1 MKHPTRP
8 IACAAVAASLI
19 AAVAAPASALASY
32 LGYSDLS
39 TSHWAVVG
47 GVVDWAEES
56 GIVHGSNGQWR
67 PDAIVTR
74 AEAAAIIWNY
84 HGNPAPKKSAAF
96 TDAGSLSWAYDA
108 VAWCSEQGI
117 FTGDAST
124 GNFNPW
130 APLTREQSAKVLC
143 VMADGRIPSAVSF
156 AGFKDFGS
164 VSRWAWGV
172 MGWAVENGIVT
183 GVQKPDGAYLAG
195 QSGCTRAEFATML
208 RRVEDKYGAPDKP
221 ADPDQGGAGG
231 GTTTPDQG
239 SSGGT
244 GGEASKP
251 DQGGAGSGDGNTG
264 SGGATGGGSTDKPT
278 TPTDPKPGDVDPVTG
293 KVWGVVKPAW
303 TERTEDEYW
312 LTSDGKRFELDE
324 LEECGNY
331 CFFNGLTYHRTFDYI
346 TVEHPAE
353 YGWV

>member
-1 MKHPTRP
+1 MKHPTRL
-8 IACAAVAASLI
+8 IARAAVAASLI
-19 AAVAAPASALASY
+19 AAMAAPASALASY

-39 TSHWAVVG
+39 TSHWAVIG
-47 GVVDWAEES
+47 GVVDWAEDS
-56 GIVHGSNGQWR
+56 GIIHGSNGQWR
-67 PDAIVTR
+67 PDATVTR

-84 HGNPAPKKSAAF
+84 HGNPEPKKSAAF
-96 TDAGSLSWAYDA
+96 TDAGSLSWAHDA

-143 VMADGRIPSAVSF
+143 VMADGRIPATVSF
-156 AGFKDFGS
+156 GGFKDFNS
-164 VSRWAWGV
+164 VSKWAWGV

-221 ADPDQGGAGG
+221 ADPDQGGSNGG
-231 GTTTPDQG
+231 A
-239 SSGGT
+239 T
-244 GGEASKP
+244 GPEKPVNP
-251 DQGGAGSGDGNTG
+251 DQGGSGDSG
-264 SGGATGGGSTDKPT
+264 SGGGAGGGSTDKPT

>member
-1 MKHPTRP
+1 MKHLNHP
-8 IACAAVAASLI
+8 IARAAVAASLV
-19 AAVAAPASALASY
+19 AAVAAPAPAFASY

-56 GIVHGSNGQWR
+56 GIIHGSNGQWR
-67 PDAIVTR
+67 PDATVTR

-96 TDAGSLSWAYDA
+96 ADAGSLSWARDA

-124 GNFNPW
+124 DNFNPW

-143 VMADGRIPSAVSF
+143 VMADGRIPATVSF
-156 AGFKDFGS
+156 GGFKDFNS
-164 VSRWAWGV
+164 VSKWAWGV

-195 QSGCTRAEFATML
+195 RSGCTRAEFATML

-221 ADPDQGGAGG
+221 VDPDQGG
-231 GTTTPDQG
+231 
-239 SSGGT
+239 T
-244 GGEASKP
+244 G
-251 DQGGAGSGDGNTG
+251 
-264 SGGATGGGSTDKPT
+264 GGGSTDKPT

-303 TERTEDEYW
+303 TERTEDEYY
-312 LTSDGKRFELDE
+312 LTSDGKRFEIKDE
-324 LEECGNY
+324 RECAWY
-331 CFFNGLTYHRTFDYI
+331 CFNNGLTYHATFDYI

>member
-1 MKHPTRP
+1 MKHPAHP
-8 IACAAVAASLI
+8 IARVAVAASLV
-19 AAVAAPASALASY
+19 AAVVAPVPAFASY

-39 TSHWAVVG
+39 TSHWAVAG

-56 GIVHGSNGQWR
+56 GIIHGSNGKWR
-67 PDAIVTR
+67 PDATVTR

-84 HGNPAPKKSAAF
+84 HGNPAPKKPAAF
-96 TDAGSLSWAYDA
+96 ADAGSLSWAYDA

-143 VMADGRIPSAVSF
+143 VMADGRIPATVSF
-156 AGFKDFGS
+156 SGFKDFNS
-164 VSRWAWGV
+164 VSKWAWGV

-221 ADPDQGGAGG
+221 VDPDHGGAGG
-231 GTTTPDQG
+231 GATTPDQG
-239 SSGGT
+239 GSGG
-244 GGEASKP
+244 S
-251 DQGGAGSGDGNTG
+251 DSGNTG
-264 SGGATGGGSTDKPT
+264 GNSGGNNGGGSTDKPT
-278 TPTDPKPGDVDPVTG
+278 TPTNPKPGDVDPVTG
-293 KVWGVVKPAW
+293 KVWGIVKPAW
-303 TERTEDEYW
+303 TEKTMDKH
-312 LTSDGKRFELDE
+312 LLASDGTRFELT
-324 LEECGNY
+324 EERECAWY
-331 CFFNGLTYHRTFDYI
+331 CFNNGLTYKHTFKYVY
-346 TVEHPAE
+346 TEHPAE
-353 YGWV
+353 YGWI

>member
-39 TSHWAVVG
+39 TSHWAVIG

-56 GIVHGSNGQWR
+56 GIVHGSNGKWR
-67 PDAIVTR
+67 PDATVTR

-84 HGNPAPKKSAAF
+84 HGNPAPKKPAAF
-96 TDAGSLSWAYDA
+96 ADAGSLSWARDA

-143 VMADGRIPSAVSF
+143 VMVDGRIPATVSF
-156 AGFKDFGS
+156 GGFKDFNS
-164 VSRWAWGV
+164 VSKWAWGV

-221 ADPDQGGAGG
+221 ADPDRGGTGGGA
-231 GTTTPDQG
+231 TTPDQG
-239 SSGGT
+239 GSGGT
-244 GGEASKP
+244 GGETSKP
-251 DQGGAGSGDGNTG
+251 DQGGTGSGGGNTG
-264 SGGATGGGSTDKPT
+264 SGGGSTDKPT
-278 TPTDPKPGDVDPVTG
+278 TPTNPKPGDVDPVTG
-293 KVWGVVKPAW
+293 RVWGIVKPAW
-303 TERTEDEYW
+303 TEQTEDEYY
-312 LTSDGKRFELDE
+312 LCGDGTRFELDQE
-324 LEECGNY
+324 RECAWYAMNHGVW
-331 CFFNGLTYHRTFDYI
+331 YHRTFDYI